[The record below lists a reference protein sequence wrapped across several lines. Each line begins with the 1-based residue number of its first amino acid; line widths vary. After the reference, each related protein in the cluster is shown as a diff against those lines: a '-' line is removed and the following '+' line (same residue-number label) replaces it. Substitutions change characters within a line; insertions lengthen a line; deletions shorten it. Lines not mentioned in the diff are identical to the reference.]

1 MTTNVRRLQLAGQF
15 SLLFILF
22 VVLFILGSLPV
33 AAAMPPEQTSEP
45 GLLGPVAGLLVISLV
60 NVLVIA
66 ALILTSRWRGWRLAV
81 GLALAYYGAVTF
93 LTQIETWYFLTS
105 VSVDSRLL
113 PRLFAMG
120 IPTAFVFV
128 PLAVWILGRGGT
140 EGEAPGERS
149 GLGAKGWI
157 WRLAVIA
164 VVYVV
169 LYWTAGYFIAWQNPE
184 LRAFYGQP
192 GEPAPFLAH
201 TADTL
206 RNNPWFLPFQ
216 LLRGM
221 LWTLC
226 ALPVIL
232 GSRVNV
238 WWTALLVGLLFS
250 VPQNVAHLVANPL
263 MPLASVRLSHL
274 IETAASNFVF
284 GLIVTWLLYPQLRAS
299 PRHHE
304 SAWEREL
311 VRPVAPPAS

>member
-1 MTTNVRRLQLAGQF
+1 VTTRLRRPQLAVRLAF
-15 SLLFILF
+15 LYILF

-45 GLLGPVAGLLVISLV
+45 GLLGPAVGLLVISLV

-66 ALILTSRWRGWRLAV
+66 ALILTSRWRGWRLAL

-105 VSVDSRLL
+105 LSVDPRLL

-140 EGEAPGERS
+140 EGEAPEERTPIAAS
-149 GLGAKGWI
+149 EWA

-164 VVYVV
+164 VAYVV

-192 GEPAPFLAH
+192 GEAAPFFAH
-201 TADTL
+201 TARTL
-206 RNNPWFLPFQ
+206 HGEPVLLGFQ
-216 LLRGM
+216 LLRGV
-221 LWTLC
+221 LWALC

-238 WWTALLVGLLFS
+238 WWTALLVGVLFS
-250 VPQNVAHLVANPL
+250 VPQNVAHLIANPL
-263 MPLASVRLSHL
+263 MPVASVRLSHM
-274 IETAASNFVF
+274 IETAVSNFVF
-284 GLIVTWLLYPQLRAS
+284 GLIVTGLLYPQGR
-299 PRHHE
+299 PGG
-304 SAWEREL
+304 SAAGPAEEREL
-311 VRPVAPPAS
+311 LRPAAPPAH